1 MKQEKTSHSQTKPET
16 AVRIDKWLWAARFYR
31 TRTTAKEA
39 IDGGKV
45 HFQGERVKV
54 SKEVRLGMEFTIRQ
68 GFEEKTV
75 VVTALSIIRGNA
87 TAAQLLYEET
97 PASIAKRELFQAARK
112 LSNLARPDHR
122 PNKHERQQ
130 LQRFKNTHNSN
141 RDEIIDDF

>member
-1 MKQEKTSHSQTKPET
+1 MKKEHTTPAQSKPEL

-45 HFQGERVKV
+45 HHQGERVKV
-54 SKEVRLGMEFTIRQ
+54 SKEVRIGMEFTIRQ
-68 GFEEKTV
+68 GFEEKTII
-75 VVTALSIIRGNA
+75 VTALSIIRGNA
-87 TAAQLLYEET
+87 TAAQQLYEET

-130 LQRFKNTHNSN
+130 LQKFKNKNSAHDDIF
-141 RDEIIDDF
+141 DEGF